1 MIKKHN
7 KDQSRLIEERRKQKG
22 LTQAQLCKP
31 LGISQGAYSQKS
43 SGRYCDQGFNLEQL
57 LMLCGMLSMHPERDL
72 GIQVPGVRDVHYEYF
87 YVLQLAL
94 NGRKL
99 SKIGVTNDPV
109 RRFSEHEDDY
119 AGFLPNMVMLVHST
133 VRGFCLSLESQLLAV
148 HSDTKKSV
156 PKSLG
161 SEVLGLDPAEVIED
175 VLELTNVNPSLHDVT
190 LFETSELTS
199 VVRPDRHKLQ
209 SLS

>member
-1 MIKKHN
+1 MHKKLSPE
-7 KDQSRLIEERRKQKG
+7 KLALIENRRRQAG
-22 LTQAQLCKP
+22 YTQAEVANLMHM
-31 LGISQGAYSQKS
+31 SQGGYCQKS
-43 SGRYCDQGFNLEQL
+43 SGRYCEQVFSLEQI
-57 LMLCGMLSMHPERDL
+57 LMLCGILNMHPERDL
-72 GIQVPGVRDVHYEYF
+72 GIQLPGIRDLHYEYF
-87 YVLQLAL
+87 YVLLLAL

-119 AGFLPNMVMLVHST
+119 AGFLPNMIMVVHST

-175 VLELTNVNPSLHDVT
+175 VLDLTNVNPSLHDVT